1 MFSPNDKLLITGTS
15 TRSNDDNGKL
25 VVFERESLKKLHEIV
40 IGESVCD
47 FNMRFFKKKKENK
60 A

>member
-15 TRSNDDNGKL
+15 TRSNDDSGKL

-40 IGESVCD
+40 IGESVSD
-47 FNMRFFKKKKENK
+47 FNIRF
-60 A
+60 